1 VCLCSPALVSHL
13 ISLTKIA
20 VTYMVTNVNIC
31 HTISTYKFTAAFEV
45 VLLLVGPH
53 HYTVACFSLQE
64 ELLAGYKR
72 RGIDATPYYWYT
84 DQVGPVP
91 LCSDTQCLP
100 QSRHSCMSTY
110 NTAHVGT

>member
-1 VCLCSPALVSHL
+1 MCLCSPALVSHL

-31 HTISTYKFTAAFEV
+31 HIISTYKFTAAFEV

-91 LCSDTQCLP
+91 FCTVKKMFA
-100 QSRHSCMSTY
+100 MSI
-110 NTAHVGT
+110 